1 MEVIIELVVTVSV
14 LVVVAE
20 AVVDVFFAL
29 VVNVVLVLAAVAEV
43 VVDVFVVRVVAV
55 ALVLVVVGEVFV
67 DVFAVRVDVVL
78 LRPASHGKP
87 TIACAPSPRER
98 SAAAEWSCCPSRPHP
113 REPSCQSWPSHVG
126 RAAHPTACGLGE
138 RECRLAA
145 GWSCC
150 PSRPHPREP
159 SCQNW
164 PSHGGQAARTPARC
178 GCARRTCRGTCT
190 GRR

>member
-1 MEVIIELVVTVSV
+1 
-14 LVVVAE
+14 
-20 AVVDVFFAL
+20 VVDVVVL
-29 VVNVVLVLAAVAEV
+29 VNVVVQGDSALVTAG
-43 VVDVFVVRVVAV
+43 VVDDAVSVFVVRVVAM

-178 GCARRTCRGTCT
+178 GCARRTCRCRGTCT